1 MDMLIISILCFIIT
15 IKCQLNYFANICEN
29 SIKEVDKLGS
39 GPGNIFILY
48 LYYNILGRISHNLKW
63 LFNSN

>member
-1 MDMLIISILCFIIT
+1 M

-39 GPGNIFILY
+39 GPGNILILY
-48 LYYNILGRISHNLKW
+48 LYYITLGRISHNLKQ